1 MLKLFALCDLSCSP
15 TFPHSLIGMAWTGS
29 EPELVGTDAES
40 ASAWEVVTDNEKPSV
55 KEEEVID
62 KLADD
67 LSQVVKIDDEPDV
80 SPDDPSQD
88 QPPNNS
94 FEPKEPDV
102 PPPLQKTNLQPPTI
116 HQPLIHQQP
125 LTLPQ
130 HQMPLLHLQR
140 QGWPP
145 AFPPSHHWN
154 LWRLP
159 LTKMVLPLHRLSQ
172 RVRQQ
177 PLSRWH

>member
-1 MLKLFALCDLSCSP
+1 
-15 TFPHSLIGMAWTGS
+15 MAWTGS
-29 EPELVGTDAES
+29 EPELVGTDADS
-40 ASAWEVVTDNEKPSV
+40 ASAWEVVTDKEKPSV
-55 KEEEVID
+55 KEEVID

-67 LSQVVKIDDEPDV
+67 LSQVVKIDDEPDF

-88 QPPNNS
+88 QPPNALHLS
-94 FEPKEPDV
+94 QKSQMF
-102 PPPLQKTNLQPPTI
+102 PPTLQRTNLQPP
-116 HQPLIHQQP
+116 LIHQQL

-140 QGWPP
+140 QGWPL

-159 LTKMVLPLHRLSQ
+159 LTRMARLLPQSNQ
-172 RVRQQ
+172 PVRQQ
-177 PLSRWH
+177 LL